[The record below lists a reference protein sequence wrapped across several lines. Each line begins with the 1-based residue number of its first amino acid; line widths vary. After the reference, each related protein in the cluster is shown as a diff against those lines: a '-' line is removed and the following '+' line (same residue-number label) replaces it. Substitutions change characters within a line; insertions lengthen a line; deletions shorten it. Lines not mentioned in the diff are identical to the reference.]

1 MMRRRVLGRSGIVVS
16 ELALGT
22 MVFGEG
28 PPRGTGP
35 QEAAAIIRRYL
46 DAGGNH
52 IDTAD
57 VYAGGR
63 SEEIVGEAIAG
74 VRDRVVLATK
84 VRFGTGDGP
93 NDAGL
98 SRLHIVRG
106 VEASLR
112 RLGTDYVDLLYLH
125 TWDPLTHVDESL
137 RALDDLVAAGKVRA
151 IGVSN
156 FKAWQVMKALASSD
170 RYGWA
175 RFTAAQYQHSLVVR
189 DVEREFED
197 LCAAEGLGMV
207 PWSPLGGGFL
217 SGKYRS
223 DHRPT
228 DPGEGRLAT
237 QPEGDEEAWHRR
249 ATERNWAILAEV
261 ERVAAD
267 LGATPSQVA
276 VAWLLTKP
284 VVSSVILGVRTMEQL
299 DDNLAAAGL
308 RLSPE
313 AVEALERVS
322 APEPGYP
329 YRFLSTYGRREP

>member
-1 MMRRRVLGRSGIVVS
+1 MRRRVLGRSGIVVS

-52 IDTAD
+52 VDTAD

-74 VRDRVVLATK
+74 IRDRVVLATK
-84 VRFGTGDGP
+84 VRFASGDGP

-98 SRLHIVRG
+98 SRVHVVRG
-106 VEASLR
+106 VEGSLR
-112 RLGTDYVDLLYLH
+112 RLRTDHVDLLYMH
-125 TWDPLTHVDESL
+125 TWDPLTHIEESL
-137 RALDDLVAAGKVRA
+137 RAFDDLVAAGKVRA

-156 FKAWQVMKALASSD
+156 FKAWQVMKSLSVSD
-170 RYGWA
+170 RFGWS
-175 RFTAAQYQHSLVVR
+175 RFVAAQYQHSLVMR
-189 DVEREFED
+189 DVEREFSD
-197 LCAAEGLGMV
+197 LCVTEGIGMV

-228 DPGEGRLAT
+228 EASEGRLAT
-237 QPEGDEEAWHRR
+237 QPDEDEEAWHRR
-249 ATERNWAILAEV
+249 DTERNWATLAEV
-261 ERVAAD
+261 ERIAGE
-267 LGATPSQVA
+267 LGATPAQVA
-276 VAWLLTKP
+276 LAWLLTRP
-284 VVSSVILGVRTMEQL
+284 EVASVIIGVRTIEQL
-299 DDNLAAAGL
+299 EDDLGAAGIDL
-308 RLSPE
+308 PAE
-313 AVEALERVS
+313 AREALDRVS
-322 APEPGYP
+322 APDPGYP
-329 YRFLSTYGRREP
+329 YRFMAGVGRRLP